1 MFGVDNVGV
10 INQRNAPAIWES
22 SVAQFPNNNIK
33 GRLLLATDTITLY
46 VDLINGNGGM
56 TNRAVI
62 ASGLI
67 GNGNGTVINNSGT
80 GDYSVDLGG
89 ALQNN
94 TTIDLDG
101 RELNFI
107 GANNTI
113 FINDNGDLLSQGT
126 GTGQFLPASENT
138 LQVVVPNTTL
148 YFFNTNSGVVYKVN
162 AQAF

>member
-22 SVAQFPNNNIK
+22 NVAQFPTNNIK

-80 GDYSVDLGG
+80 GDYTVDLGG
-89 ALQNN
+89 ALQNE
-94 TTIDLDG
+94 TYISLDG
-101 RELNFI
+101 RSINFE
-107 GANNTI
+107 GGTNTI
-113 FINDNGDLLSQGT
+113 KINNNVYLESQGLAT
-126 GTGQFLPASENT
+126 GVFYPVTVNSIG
-138 LQVVVPNTTL
+138 VVVPNKTL
-148 YFFNTNSGVVYKVN
+148 VFFSPSSGVAYKVN
-162 AQAF
+162 VQEF

>member
-33 GRLLLATDTITLY
+33 GRLLLATDTATLY

-113 FINDNGDLLSQGT
+113 YINDNGDLLSQGI
-126 GTGQFLPASENT
+126 GNGQFLPASVNS